1 MATTTTSSS
10 HQITFQPN
18 NPLASLIARPKSP
31 KSKPMTHMLS
41 QDFKRRKDWHKR
53 LVEDVMDVLQVIG
66 PTGELLFVSES
77 MARLT
82 GFPTSELL
90 GNQISNWCFEEEDR
104 LNLEREIKHC
114 FSPGS
119 SGIINFY
126 CRFKKKDSPG
136 CMIFEI
142 SGHLIN
148 VKTNPGVL
156 RGETK
161 SEKQVIIINARPY
174 PTSCGRLT
182 DEFLELMLENEAMMR
197 VMNSRSPAS
206 LRPPPTLCSSK
217 TTPRP
222 TPVSHTPKV
231 NLLPNIFTMPE
242 PPKITTSLADRIARL
257 NATQAHSLDRNHAQ
271 VQQQV
276 GEIKSKISKYEA
288 TGQHEAPL
296 IPKGSFGLG
305 APLTKPDRGLDRIR
319 IASLGVSGGT
329 TVSIKSPSSLS
340 ASTGPSRSVSLGR
353 PDTRR
358 LSNLSSDHHSQP
370 SPTHSPSQHTS
381 DLLPTPPHES
391 ADPLAEQAPPSS
403 SPAAKQQDP
412 QDDPANDEPAQEA
425 NRSFDSADAYD
436 GILDG
441 YPTTPADEDCPPM
454 VTCSNCS
461 QSVELELLGEHVC
474 EPPSSPPSRAKSPT
488 EDQPAEGARQP
499 PVDVPVDVP
508 VESPALVISQERK
521 DPSPPSPS
529 SICSSSKR
537 THDPSTT
544 TDAQPA
550 PELSPKDPHKN
561 RLSDSSHSTN
571 TTRLSTGPVQQTQLA
586 SPL

>member
-1 MATTTTSSS
+1 
-10 HQITFQPN
+10 FQ
-18 NPLASLIARPKSP
+18 
-31 KSKPMTHMLS
+31 
-41 QDFKRRKDWHKR
+41 
-53 LVEDVMDVLQVIG
+53 
-66 PTGELLFVSES
+66 
-77 MARLT
+77 
-82 GFPTSELL
+82 
-90 GNQISNWCFEEEDR
+90 
-104 LNLEREIKHC
+104 
-114 FSPGS
+114 
-119 SGIINFY
+119 
-126 CRFKKKDSPG
+126 
-136 CMIFEI
+136 
-142 SGHLIN
+142 
-148 VKTNPGVL
+148 
-156 RGETK
+156 
-161 SEKQVIIINARPY
+161 
-174 PTSCGRLT
+174 
-182 DEFLELMLENEAMMR
+182 
-197 VMNSRSPAS
+197 SPAS

-231 NLLPNIFTMPE
+231 NLLPNVFTMPE

-488 EDQPAEGARQP
+488 ENQPAEGSRQP

-508 VESPALVISQERK
+508 VESPALVISQEHK

-544 TDAQPA
+544 ANTHLSPTAGPAEPLRPPTPVIKETDAQPA

-571 TTRLSTGPVQQTQLA
+571 TTRLSTGPVPPLSA
-586 SPL
+586 SAARRSWYDDDDDPDYYDSGNAPTGFVTIVRSSKRS